1 MAAESTYLVVVIM
14 AGGCILNL
22 LNFAKQTACLFWK
35 MVGKKRLLFLM
46 TDSEPDKTQ
55 LTIAA
60 YKDVFSADDAKA
72 KLVLEDLSGF
82 CLENFDI
89 FVENSGRKTD
99 FNLGANSVIRHIRY
113 MLKRKTEKKQ
123 GKVISERKIL

>member
-1 MAAESTYLVVVIM
+1 MA
-14 AGGCILNL
+14 
-22 LNFAKQTACLFWK
+22 
-35 MVGKKRLLFLM
+35 
-46 TDSEPDKTQ
+46 EPDEQQ

-60 YKDVFSADDAKA
+60 YKDVFSPDDAKA
-72 KLVLEDLSGF
+72 KRVIEDLSKF

-89 FVENSGRKTD
+89 FDINSARKTD

-123 GKVISERKIL
+123 EKVISERKIL